1 MVKSPKNFILENPL
15 LGTTQDGDIKEFV
28 SRDELLQY
36 MQLYGAHIESA
47 VRSIRIKSEDPD
59 LFIND
64 AFIRNKLDR
73 DYYED
78 YMQKL
83 VWEEED

>member
-1 MVKSPKNFILENPL
+1 MIKTPKNFILENPL

-28 SRDELLQY
+28 SKDELLQY
-36 MQLYGAHIESA
+36 MQLYASHIESA
-47 VRSIRIKSEDPD
+47 VRSIRISSNDPD
-59 LFIND
+59 LFINSE
-64 AFIRNKLDR
+64 FIREKLGK

-83 VWEEED
+83 VWEED